1 MTASVI
7 KVGKGPEGRE
17 VGLLCGDVQASVAGQ
32 TAPHASCGEQGEEIP
47 FRGPGSGA
55 APAASPLT
63 SLRWLK
69 HRAAVPHICCSWTH
83 KGPL

>member
-7 KVGKGPEGRE
+7 KVGRGPEGGE
-17 VGLLCGDVQASVAGQ
+17 VGLLRGDVQASVAGQ

-47 FRGPGSGA
+47 STGPGSGA

-63 SLRWLK
+63 SLGWLK
-69 HRAAVPHICCSWTH
+69 YRAAVPHICYSWTH
-83 KGPL
+83 RGPL